1 MLNFA
6 MSNKKPNTMKKYFET
21 KREAVKAMKER
32 DPYGYM
38 MLQVF
43 KMPKGTR
50 KAGWYKVCDYTDYLN
65 TY

>member
-1 MLNFA
+1 
-6 MSNKKPNTMKKYFET
+6 MKKYFET

-32 DPYGYM
+32 DPQGYM

>member
-1 MLNFA
+1 
-6 MSNKKPNTMKKYFET
+6 MKKYFAT
-21 KREAVKAMKER
+21 KKEAVKAMKER
-32 DPYGYM
+32 DPFGYM

-50 KAGWYKVCDYTDYLN
+50 KAGWYAVCDYTDYLN